1 MAPPQGVLPSA
12 WVELPREVQAAIAE
26 ASEREGGTRRLL
38 WGALLEHGG
47 GSGGGGGEPAAAAAA
62 MAAASDGAAAS
73 AGASVAAA
81 GADRRHRRHALVST
95 RSYVVGRSRRS
106 DIRVGH
112 KLPVPYISSRNFR
125 LTHALCWPESLGA
138 PAGAAAPALDG
149 ADGGGTPWVQAYLED
164 LSQNGTYV
172 NGQRA
177 SLYPI
182 SKEQ

>member
-1 MAPPQGVLPSA
+1 M
-12 WVELPREVQAAIAE
+12 
-26 ASEREGGTRRLL
+26 
-38 WGALLEHGG
+38 
-47 GSGGGGGEPAAAAAA
+47 
-62 MAAASDGAAAS
+62 
-73 AGASVAAA
+73 
-81 GADRRHRRHALVST
+81 
-95 RSYVVGRSRRS
+95 GRSRRS

-172 NGQRA
+172 NGQRVESGRRVA
-177 SLYPI
+177 LEPGDVIELVFARSAGQQGPPAGAMA
-182 SKEQ
+182 ECTWFEFAAPGPT